1 MSWWQN
7 IPFFLV
13 WGPLLLSSITAVLKP
28 KQARA
33 MMLIVPAAGTLASTA
48 LLLCLLQSG
57 EAFRYALGAFGAPF
71 GNELRAGALEAALAV
86 TFCLILFLCVLGG
99 YQRIRAHIDTP

>member
-13 WGPLLLSSITAVLKP
+13 WGPLLLSSVTAVLKP

-33 MMLIVPAAGTLASTA
+33 MMLIVPAAGTLASGA
-48 LLLCLLQSG
+48 LLLS
-57 EAFRYALGAFGAPF
+57 
-71 GNELRAGALEAALAV
+71 
-86 TFCLILFLCVLGG
+86 LI
-99 YQRIRAHIDTP
+99 HI

>member
-13 WGPLLLSSITAVLKP
+13 WGPLMLSSITAVLKP

-33 MMLIVPAAGTLASTA
+33 MMLIVPATSSMEIHLFNLLTSLRFWFNYMIMDASVI
-48 LLLCLLQSG
+48 QI
-57 EAFRYALGAFGAPF
+57 FP
-71 GNELRAGALEAALAV
+71 
-86 TFCLILFLCVLGG
+86 
-99 YQRIRAHIDTP
+99 